1 MKTMFALAAAMFV
14 LSGCAVYDS
23 RGGYYDDGYKSLTPR
38 LPTGPG
44 QERQLL
50 KLPAR
55 KPAKGGF
62 FCDLQLVRLEPANA
76 ALTVFIEGADEL
88 GGIGLRHLQLEA
100 HQTAVI
106 DLQQFGTCRIGHA
119 PHQTFQRIGAVHCKV
134 CMR

>member
-76 ALTVFIEGADEL
+76 ALTVFIEAL
-88 GGIGLRHLQLEA
+88 TNWAASASGICSLKLTRE
-100 HQTAVI
+100 
-106 DLQQFGTCRIGHA
+106 
-119 PHQTFQRIGAVHCKV
+119 P
-134 CMR
+134 